1 MGRRYYQQYPEN
13 QPPVNRLS
21 EYSLHPINTFADNYG
36 YGDSYRDAQ
45 YLRQYASVHP
55 NGNRTMRAS
64 DSHRSHFR
72 EDELLAPLD
81 DMTPQDLSGRD
92 SYYDTRFSTEEPFL
106 SVTPRHA
113 VSISPMHRHTR
124 PADSLHNTQSG
135 GYVPHDHLEMLRE
148 SQDSDRVAL
157 SSHSHTPFPEKATEE
172 FYQFSDEE
180 TPLVTHVLPPPMLDT
195 PMLNTTYDS
204 MLPPFSGTAQAEEPF
219 TPHFTV
225 NTQLG
230 DVYPYPEVVECGG
243 ESHLAPHG
251 YLCPSP
257 AYRFHSQS
265 TTPRT
270 MFHPTA
276 KSVIPLNRTRDADTM
291 RFSSLGVSPRAQNR
305 SFLHYPSTPKAR
317 HFASASNTGNSPPTP
332 VNREASSDPYLRLLT
347 LPLWK
352 QAPYQQIWEKGD
364 FAHQIMSGKHI
375 MSHSNDAGYIHQR
388 IDEAIVAK
396 RDCRFAEA
404 RAIFVQLVFLFP
416 TNLQV
421 WMEFARLEME
431 CGEYASARDVLDAA
445 TTQVPNNESLL
456 QKSLKV
462 EERLG
467 DVDAL
472 LGTLR
477 ELRSLDTQK
486 SVKTMMD
493 GVKSLV
499 RMGYE
504 KIAFDYY
511 VAVTNNPRY
520 FTGNFFLEFLQ
531 FQTYTSNYVETL
543 EQIPNTLRRFP
554 KYGPLW
560 FFCLD
565 VIQHYCFI
573 RWDGVSPSMN
583 TSQLE
588 AVMREA
594 LATLSNDILWR
605 VHFIRIQFYLR
616 ALLLSREGFFR
627 QVAVQSASDAQTTE
641 SSFLRESVVVQKR
654 MIEDVRMSLEN
665 CQENLKW
672 KVFTLLGRGAC
683 VLGYRNTSLLVG
695 VLLAG

>member
-1 MGRRYYQQYPEN
+1 MGIQGSLPHPPSAWAFRSSLTFRYYQQYPEI
-13 QPPVNRLS
+13 QAPVNRLS

-36 YGDSYRDAQ
+36 YSDPYRDAQ
-45 YLRQYASVHP
+45 YVRQYASVHP

-64 DSHRSHFR
+64 DGHRSHFH
-72 EDELLAPLD
+72 EEELLAPLD
-81 DMTPQDLSGRD
+81 DVISQDPSGRE
-92 SYYDTRFSTEEPFL
+92 SYYDSRFSTEEPFL
-106 SVTPRHA
+106 SLTPRHA
-113 VSISPMHRHTR
+113 VSISPLHRHSR
-124 PADSLHNTQSG
+124 PTDTIHKTQSG
-135 GYVPHDHLEMLRE
+135 DFLSRDHLEMLQE

-157 SSHSHTPFPEKATEE
+157 SSHSHSPFPENPPEE
-172 FYQFSDEE
+172 FYQLSDEE
-180 TPLVTHVLPPPMLDT
+180 TPLDIHVFPPSMLDT
-195 PMLNTTYDS
+195 SYDS
-204 MLPPFSGTAQAEEPF
+204 MMPPFSGNAQTEEPF
-219 TPHFTV
+219 RPHFTV
-225 NTQLG
+225 NTQFG
-230 DVYPYPEVVECGG
+230 DVYPCPEVIDCGG
-243 ESHLAPHG
+243 DSHMGPHG
-251 YLCPSP
+251 HLCPSP

-265 TTPRT
+265 TTPRS
-270 MFHPTA
+270 MFAPT
-276 KSVIPLNRTRDADTM
+276 KSVLPLNRTRDPDTM

-305 SFLHYPSTPKAR
+305 SFVQHYPSTPKSR
-317 HFASASNTGNSPPTP
+317 RYSVNTAGNSPAPT
-332 VNREASSDPYLRLLT
+332 NRGSSPDPYLRLLT

-352 QAPYQQIWEKGD
+352 QAPYQQIWEEGD
-364 FAHQIMSGKHI
+364 FAHQIISGKHA
-375 MSHSNDAGYIHQR
+375 MSHSNDAEYIHQR

-431 CGEYASARDVLDAA
+431 CGEYASARNVLAAA
-445 TTQVPNNESLL
+445 TTQVPDNEGLL

-472 LGTLR
+472 LNTLR
-477 ELRSLDTQK
+477 ELRNLDTQK

-511 VAVTNNPRY
+511 VTVTNNPRY

-531 FQTYTSNYVETL
+531 FQTYTENYQETL

-565 VIQHYCFI
+565 VIQHYCFVK
-573 RWDGVSPSMN
+573 WDGASPSMD
-583 TSQLE
+583 TQQLE

-594 LATLSNDILWR
+594 LVTLSSDILWR

-616 ALLLSREGFFR
+616 ALLLAREAFFR
-627 QVAVQSASDAQTTE
+627 QVSEESPSDA
-641 SSFLRESVVVQKR
+641 
-654 MIEDVRMSLEN
+654 
-665 CQENLKW
+665 
-672 KVFTLLGRGAC
+672 
-683 VLGYRNTSLLVG
+683 
-695 VLLAG
+695 